1 VCTRLGRFIL
11 QELTGLHNWF
21 GRILGTVLTAGV
33 PIYFLL
39 IAPDIG
45 THPVTG
51 SPIPPVPVW
60 QIFWN
65 LFGASNQLLAALTL
79 LGVTVWLWRTY
90 QAWWVWVVT
99 GLPTVWMYVM
109 STWALCLMTLPEI
122 HRMFTAFR
130 TAASMKAAFAQLL
143 YPVPW
148 IGLVLIVL
156 AALMLVEAIRILLSL
171 GTPPAARLES
181 VVSPAAAS

>member
-1 VCTRLGRFIL
+1 M
-11 QELTGLHNWF
+11 HNWF
-21 GRILGTVLTAGV
+21 GRILGTGLTAGV

-39 IAPDIG
+39 AAPNVVVN
-45 THPVTG
+45 PQTG
-51 SPIPPVPVW
+51 AAVAPVPVW

-90 QAWWVWVVT
+90 KASWVWFVT

-109 STWALCLMTLPEI
+109 STWALCLMTLPK
-122 HRMFTAFR
+122 FVADGKVLTP
-130 TAASMKAAFAQLL
+130 KD
-143 YPVPW
+143 PVPW

-156 AALMLVEAIRILLSL
+156 AALMLIEAIRILLTL
-171 GTPPAARLES
+171 GTPPTAKVEAI
-181 VVSPAAAS
+181 PAAAAAS